1 MRTIITLLLVAFS
14 AGLMA
19 EGYQVN
25 LQGQKNTGMGHTG
38 TGFVLGPSTIHFNP
52 GGLALFDKKMSFTA
66 GTSLIF
72 GNNIFTGAGTNYEAQ
87 TENPIGTPFYFYGSY
102 KVNDDLAVGLGV
114 NTPYGNSLKWEDDWA
129 GRYLINSIS
138 LRSIQI
144 QPTVSYKINDWLSAG
159 VGMLIGLNSVELNK
173 SLPIEMTTGESE
185 ITLEG
190 STTTFGVNAGLMF
203 TPTEELSIGISYR
216 SQMKAKVSDGTAE
229 LDVPEALIA
238 DGTFPAETGF
248 SATLPLPNNYNFG
261 VSYKVTEK
269 LMVAVDIHYVQWD
282 VYDSLIF
289 DFEDNTPAFQDSHN
303 PREYSNSFIYRI
315 GAQYDLLDEITLR
328 AGAYYDATPTNDEY
342 YTPETPG
349 ANKIGISGGA
359 SIRPFENFEIDLS
372 MLYIHGLKRE
382 AEYVPDK
389 FKGTYYTNAFIPGI
403 GLTYSF

>member
-1 MRTIITLLLVAFS
+1 MVAFTAS
-14 AGLMA
+14 LMA

-38 TGFVLGPSTIHFNP
+38 TGFLLGPSIIHFNP
-52 GGLALFDKKMSFTA
+52 GGLALYDKKMSFNA
-66 GTSLIF
+66 GVSTIF
-72 GNNIFTGAGTNYEAQ
+72 SNNIFQGAEGLYEAQ

-102 KVNDDLAVGLGV
+102 KINDDLAVGLGV

-138 LRSIQI
+138 MRSIHI

-159 VGMLIGLNSVELNK
+159 VGMTVALNSVELNK
-173 SLPIEMTTGESE
+173 SIPITGPNGDSE
-185 ITLEG
+185 IDLEG

-203 TPTEELSIGISYR
+203 TLTEQLSAGISYR
-216 SQMKAKVSDGTAE
+216 SQMKAKVTGGTAT

-238 DGTFPAETGF
+238 NGTFPDETGF
-248 SATLPLPNNYNFG
+248 SATLPLPNNINFG
-261 VSYKVTEK
+261 VAYKVTEK
-269 LMVAVDIHYVQWD
+269 LLVALDINYVQWS
-282 VYDSLIF
+282 VYDSLVF
-289 DFEDNTPAFQDSHN
+289 DFEDNTPAFQDSRN
-303 PREYSNSFIYRI
+303 PREYSNTMIYRL
-315 GAQYDLLDEITLR
+315 GAQYDLMDELTLR

-349 ANKIGISGGA
+349 ANKIGLSGGA
-359 SIRPFENFEIDLS
+359 TIRPFENFEIDLS
-372 MLYIHGLKRE
+372 MLYIHGQKRE
-382 AEYVPDK
+382 AEYVPDN